1 MNINGIHLIDN
12 FYRHYCNGQWEHD
25 YGITI
30 QTCDNPGW
38 LLTFSD
44 SKLNEI
50 WNESTCGVI
59 IKRISDKHNVI
70 VTYKNERHT
79 SFQEI
84 NIFSVSLILFNDFSK
99 GSNASFFILMTAFF
113 CSNAC
118 FIS

>member
-84 NIFSVSLILFNDFSK
+84 NIF
-99 GSNASFFILMTAFF
+99 F
-113 CSNAC
+113 CIIGKPAHQCSRINKVC
-118 FIS
+118 RQIS

>member
-12 FYRHYCNGQWEHD
+12 FYRHYCNGQWDHD

-70 VTYKNERHT
+70 VTYKSERHT

-84 NIFSVSLILFNDFSK
+84 NIFSVSLENLLTSAVELIKYVDRFHK
-99 GSNASFFILMTAFF
+99 PIY
-113 CSNAC
+113 
-118 FIS
+118 